1 VADGW
6 RSARQARRI
15 ANMHLER
22 RVLFAFVLAATG
34 ALVAQEPPG
43 KQGEPPKQP
52 APEPT
57 RLGDTGLE
65 MVLLPGMKVEDGA
78 AVGAV
83 FLAMADE
90 ADGFR
95 ENINLSLGP
104 ESPPKVADAAIKAEL
119 TATLG
124 KTLTEYAFVADGRL
138 DVGGTSTYWLSGTF
152 RQGETKV
159 RNLQVLIP
167 GTPCH
172 WLTLTAR
179 TASFADR
186 EAQVRKALAGLRRVD
201 EGVVAANVVVRVQGK
216 RLCVDELGFSIEP
229 PAGWKVAEAPIKGC
243 FLFAAGPAIAGFAPN
258 LNVRTGRGAD
268 ALDPAAVR
276 KEVEPVLAKMFDKL
290 QLAECAARTVG
301 GRKAVRLRASF
312 VQAERPLT
320 LVQYLVPAQPR
331 KFVITYTVPTSE
343 VTKLLQAIDAS
354 AATIEVTPAK
364 AGK

>member
-1 VADGW
+1 
-6 RSARQARRI
+6 
-15 ANMHLER
+15 MHLHR
-22 RVLFAFVLAATG
+22 ALFAFVLAATG
-34 ALVAQEPPG
+34 ALLAQEPPG
-43 KQGEPPKQP
+43 KQGEPPKQAP

-65 MVLLPGMKVEDGA
+65 MVLPPGMKVEDGA
-78 AVGAV
+78 AAGAV

-90 ADGFR
+90 VDGFR
-95 ENINLSLGP
+95 ENINLALGP

-138 DVGGTSTYWLSGTF
+138 DVAGASAYWLSGTF
-152 RQGETKV
+152 RQGETKL

-179 TASFADR
+179 TTSFAAR
-186 EAQVRKALAGLRRVD
+186 ETQLRKALASLRRVD
-201 EGVVAANVVVRVQGK
+201 EGETAANVVVRMQGK

-229 PAGWKVAEAPIKGC
+229 PAGWKVAEARIKGC
-243 FLFAAGPAIAGFAPN
+243 FLSAAGPAIAGFAPN

-268 ALDPAAVR
+268 TLDPAAVR
-276 KEVEPVLAKMFDKL
+276 KEVEPGLAKMFDKL

-301 GRKAVRLRASF
+301 GRKAVRVRASF
-312 VQAERPLT
+312 VQAERLLT

-343 VTKLLQAIDAS
+343 AAKLLTAIDAS
-354 AATIEVTPAK
+354 AATITVVSEK